1 MKVKSEKKEKSQ
13 ALGYILSLAA
23 MAAMVGLFKAS
34 MRSAF
39 VKSAQ
44 TSFAAVLNFS
54 GRTGAREE
62 ETLRKAVARASV
74 QCYAIE
80 GRYPPSVEYLEENYA
95 VQINRKK
102 YNVFYDG
109 FASNVMPEITI
120 IPIDE

>member
-23 MAAMVGLFKAS
+23 MAAMVALFA
-34 MRSAF
+34 
-39 VKSAQ
+39 
-44 TSFAAVLNFS
+44 AAVLNFS
-54 GRTGAREE
+54 GRTG
-62 ETLRKAVARASV
+62 ARASV

>member
-1 MKVKSEKKEKSQ
+1 MKVKSQKKEKNQ
-13 ALGYILSLAA
+13 TLGYILSLTA
-23 MAAMVGLFKAS
+23 MAAVVAVFA
-34 MRSAF
+34 
-39 VKSAQ
+39 
-44 TSFAAVLNFS
+44 AAVLNFS

-80 GRYPPSVEYLEENYA
+80 GRYPPSVGYLEEHFA
-95 VQINRKK
+95 IQINRKK